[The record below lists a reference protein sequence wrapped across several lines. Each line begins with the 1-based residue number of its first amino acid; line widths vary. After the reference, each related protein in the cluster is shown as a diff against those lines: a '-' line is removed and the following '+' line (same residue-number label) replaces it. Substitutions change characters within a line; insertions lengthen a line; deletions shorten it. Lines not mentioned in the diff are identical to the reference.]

1 MVIQI
6 AFACGLSFEKG
17 TNEDRG
23 ILTFQAY
30 SEDQDSTKK
39 LEKFYRTKYGA
50 IMNPLGFM
58 EIHQDRSRQLIK
70 EYLNDFRG
78 MNDSIK
84 KLKNEISGLSKLKG
98 FLSKLFSSD
107 NSTKVQELEKKV
119 ENIKQ
124 EMWNMLG
131 INYWS
136 EVLYFH
142 FEN

>member
-70 EYLNDFRG
+70 EYLNDKEG
-78 MNDSIK
+78 
-84 KLKNEISGLSKLKG
+84 
-98 FLSKLFSSD
+98 
-107 NSTKVQELEKKV
+107 
-119 ENIKQ
+119 
-124 EMWNMLG
+124 
-131 INYWS
+131 
-136 EVLYFH
+136 
-142 FEN
+142 